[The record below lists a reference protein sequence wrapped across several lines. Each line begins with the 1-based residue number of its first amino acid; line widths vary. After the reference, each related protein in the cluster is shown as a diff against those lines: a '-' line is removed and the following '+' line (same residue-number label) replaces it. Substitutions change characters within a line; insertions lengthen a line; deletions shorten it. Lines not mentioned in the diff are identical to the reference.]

1 MDGLE
6 VIIEALPDLRIGR
19 YSPERY
25 KYFNIPQL
33 EYVCEIANYLLPV
46 IHPEDDY
53 CDSYSPAPAIFAN
66 RYLDS
71 MLTIEERYE
80 RAIAIDECPYND
92 YTSYEQAQQHVRLL
106 DRSFE
111 NRYLNNRDLQNTIE
125 AFGLDVSKF
134 WYFLVFIKDY
144 IEDLGTN
151 APVIEMSAFEDCE
164 KYFEALRTT
173 ETVIL
178 KNTQRKIYE
187 TKNDDTIA
195 LIWCAM
201 NYYIKSYNKLVE
213 DNPADMKDRLEKMG
227 WNLALKNA
235 SYQRVRYDELYNLD
249 ISHKKWKFAN
259 ILLYFLKDRKATIIK
274 HGHEFISKDKM
285 TFISR
290 LIYTIEYDS
299 ARYNEEYKE
308 DGEKNR
314 MLSNLLRRYSKE
326 EFPPVTGRLYKPY

>member
-1 MDGLE
+1 MKKR
-6 VIIEALPDLRIGR
+6 VNRCNIY
-19 YSPERY
+19 YS
-25 KYFNIPQL
+25 L
-33 EYVCEIANYLLPV
+33 
-46 IHPEDDY
+46 H
-53 CDSYSPAPAIFAN
+53 
-66 RYLDS
+66 
-71 MLTIEERYE
+71 
-80 RAIAIDECPYND
+80 YND
-92 YTSYEQAQQHVRLL
+92 FTSYEQAQQHVRLL

-111 NRYLNNRDLQNTIE
+111 SRYLNNRDLQNTIE
-125 AFGLDVSKF
+125 AFGLDASKF

-151 APVIEMSAFEDCE
+151 APVIGMSAFEDCE
-164 KYFEALRTT
+164 KYFKALRTA

-178 KNTQRKIYE
+178 KDTKRKIYE

-201 NYYIKSYNKLVE
+201 DYYIKSYNKLVE
-213 DNPADMKDRLEKMG
+213 DNPDDLQQKLEEMG
-227 WNLALKNA
+227 WSFALKNA
-235 SYQRVRYDELYNLD
+235 SCQRVCYDQLYNLD
-249 ISHKKWKFAN
+249 ISHKKWKFTD
-259 ILLYFLKDRKATIIK
+259 ILLYFLKDRKANIIK
-274 HGHEFISKDKM
+274 HSHEFISKDRM